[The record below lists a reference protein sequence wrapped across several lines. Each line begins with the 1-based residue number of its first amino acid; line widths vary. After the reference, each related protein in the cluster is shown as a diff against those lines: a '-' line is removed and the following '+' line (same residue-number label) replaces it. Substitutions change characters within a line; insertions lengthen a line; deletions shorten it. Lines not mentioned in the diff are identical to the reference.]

1 MIVGKEQMIESHFDF
16 DVDVDWLFECPVLF
30 GQTAAMR
37 CETTLSARTDEGI
50 IELSGE

>member
-1 MIVGKEQMIESHFDF
+1 MIVGERTDESHFDF
-16 DVDVDWLFECPVLF
+16 DVDLFECPVLF

-37 CETTLSARTDEGI
+37 CEITLSARTDEAM